1 MANMD
6 RDLKGRRAAGGG
18 DGLRGTEIRL
28 RSLSECSIA
37 DITALWNK
45 GFEQY
50 VNDMSRTEFQMAVRM
65 GKLHIHPEMSVA
77 AYAGDTPA
85 GFVMIGWRDVGGRKL
100 AWNGGT
106 GVAVAFRGCG
116 LSKLLLAEAIRRAK
130 TSGAE
135 RLSLEARTDNDRA
148 VAAYRSQGFVVADRL
163 LDLRRTGGFSEM
175 PFRREKEG
183 GYSSVRGTPELAGGL
198 SFYNSRLSS
207 WTTELFS
214 LDGGRSLIVYD
225 SKGTAAGYSLY
236 QEEFDSANRLSSIR
250 LCHCEA
256 DPGRGDGRD
265 VIRYMLAEIMKPCV
279 ERLSRKAHYVRASN
293 RELMEALREAGF
305 EQTQEEYLMELAFS

>member
-1 MANMD
+1 M
-6 RDLKGRRAAGGG
+6 RE
-18 DGLRGTEIRL
+18 TEVRL

-37 DITALWNK
+37 EITALWNK

-50 VNDMSRTEFQMAVRM
+50 VKDMSRTDFQMTVRL

-77 AYAGDTPA
+77 AFAGDTPA

-106 GVAVAFRGCG
+106 GIAVPFRGRG
-116 LSKLLLAEAIRRAK
+116 LSKLLLSEAIRRAK
-130 TSGAE
+130 KHGAE

-175 PFRREKEG
+175 PFRRDKEE
-183 GYSSVRGTPELAGGL
+183 GYFCVRGTPEPAGGL
-198 SFYNSRLSS
+198 AFYNGRLSS
-207 WTTELFS
+207 WTTEWFS
-214 LDGGRSLIVYD
+214 LDGGRSLIAYD
-225 SKGTAAGYSLY
+225 RTGTAAGYSLY
-236 QEEFDSANRLSSIR
+236 QEEFGPGNRLSSIR

-256 DPGRGDGRD
+256 DPGREDGGD

-279 ERLSRKAHYVRASN
+279 ERLSRAAHYVRASN
-293 RELMEALREAGF
+293 KELMETLREAGF

>member
-1 MANMD
+1 
-6 RDLKGRRAAGGG
+6 
-18 DGLRGTEIRL
+18 
-28 RSLSECSIA
+28 
-37 DITALWNK
+37 LWNK

-50 VNDMSRTEFQMAVRM
+50 VNDMTRTEFQMAVRM

-106 GVAVAFRGCG
+106 GVAVPFRGCG

-130 TSGAE
+130 NHGAE

-148 VAAYRSQGFVVADRL
+148 VVAYRSQGFVIADRL
-163 LDLRRTGGFSEM
+163 LDLRCSGGFSEM
-175 PFRREKEG
+175 PFRREKEE
-183 GYSSVRGTPELAGGL
+183 GYFCVRGTPELAGGL
-198 SFYNSRLSS
+198 PFYNGRLSS
-207 WTTELFS
+207 WTTEWFS
-214 LDGGRSLIVYD
+214 LDGGRSLIAYD
-225 SKGTAAGYSLY
+225 RTGTAAGYSLY
-236 QEEFDSANRLSSIR
+236 QEEFGPGNRLSSIR

-256 DPGRGDGRD
+256 DPGRVDGGD

-279 ERLSRKAHYVRASN
+279 DRLSRKAHYVRASN
-293 RELMEALREAGF
+293 KELMEALREAGF
-305 EQTQEEYLMELAFS
+305 ELTQEEYLMELAFS